1 MSDAKAPVT
10 SATVAV
16 PPKAPAPVES
26 TRFQFD
32 SVLPGWVFWSL
43 TILLVFSI
51 RRAYSRTTRKVT
63 TEKRLLLG
71 MLRLVAF
78 GVLMLCLARP
88 VLVST
93 WQLKEGGLCFI
104 ALDSSAS
111 MDLRDAP
118 QGHTRWEHAT
128 DIFKTHRQDMEKLS
142 NAFEMQRY
150 LFDSGVRKVPAL
162 PGEMLPGGKASD
174 DKPRG
179 TGTDIATLLETFS
192 AEAGGMSAAGA
203 MLITDGR
210 HNAMKDV
217 IPAALAVERAGV
229 PLYVIGL
236 GQEATPTA
244 YKDIR
249 IKEFSVPEKAF
260 IKSRMIMRVEIE
272 SSLPDPVTVPLTI
285 DVGDKRIYDSPV
297 VLQPGPNRIYP
308 IVEVPYTP
316 EKLGVHR
323 VVAGIGTVPEEA
335 DTGNNVRAAFFRVYR
350 SKLGIW
356 YVEGSMRKE
365 FGAIRS
371 ALETA
376 PNVKFTALSA
386 LKARTLGETD
396 LLPWNAEDGD
406 QYKLIIIGDL
416 HSTRFD
422 WEQLRTLK
430 KFVEDGGS
438 VLMIGGFSNFGAGN
452 WQNSPIGEV
461 FPVEMWMQD
470 GFKEGPLPISVELG
484 EESHPILAVGDSPEQ
499 SAALWKSLPPLPGV
513 NKVRIPR
520 PAAHVLLRAGTEP
533 LLVAQDYGKG
543 RSAVFTA
550 DMTWQWILKANQA
563 EMHKK
568 FWRNLATWL
577 TRSDYRD
584 TDKAVFVDA
593 DRLQFQTGDDV
604 VFHVH
609 VHETEK
615 AGPALKDAPI
625 AVTLT
630 RTQGDLE
637 APVFKEEI
645 GRGAGEREKSF
656 SLGSAGTYRFRAA
669 AIGPG
674 GAVLDSDSVDV
685 QVIAP
690 DVEHDNPKANL
701 NLLRRIATLSGGTY
715 FDPEHAG
722 DAFAALL
729 KRHAGYT
736 KPMSGVTDLWNSP
749 WAMLLFILLL
759 SAEWTLRK
767 KWGLI

>member
-1 MSDAKAPVT
+1 MPEAKQAET
-10 SATVAV
+10 SASV
-16 PPKAPAPVES
+16 PVPAPKPPVES

-32 SVLPGWVFWSL
+32 SILPGWVFWSL
-43 TILLVFSI
+43 AILLIFSI
-51 RRAYSRTTRKVT
+51 RRAYARTTRKLAA
-63 TEKRLLLG
+63 EKKLLLG
-71 MLRLVAF
+71 LLRLSAF

-93 WQLKEGGLCFI
+93 WNLHEGGLCFI

-111 MDLRDAP
+111 MDLRDTA
-118 QGHTRWEHAT
+118 QGRTRWEHAS
-128 DIFKTHRQDMEKLS
+128 DILKAHRQELEKLG

-150 LFDSGVRKVPAL
+150 LFDSSVRKVSAL
-162 PGEMLPGGKASD
+162 PGETLPGGKSFD

-179 TGTDIATLLETFS
+179 TGTDLASLLETFS

-217 IPAALAVERAGV
+217 IPAALALERAGV

-272 SSLPDPVTVPLTI
+272 SSLPEPAAVPLTI
-285 DVGDKRIYDSPV
+285 DIGDKRIYEKQV
-297 VLQPGPNRIYP
+297 ILQPGPNRIYP
-308 IVEVPYTP
+308 VIEVPYVP
-316 EKLGVHR
+316 DKLGVHR
-323 VVAGIGTVPEEA
+323 VVAGVGSVLEEA
-335 DTGNNVRAAFFRVYR
+335 DTNNNVRTAFFRVYR

-356 YVEGSMRKE
+356 YVEGAMRKE
-365 FGAIRS
+365 FGAIRT

-452 WQNSPIGEV
+452 WQNSPIGDV
-461 FPVEMWMQD
+461 LPVEMMLQD
-470 GFKEGPLPISVELG
+470 GFRDGPLGISIEQG
-484 EESHPILAVGDSPEQ
+484 EEQHPILAVGETPEQ
-499 SAALWKSLPPLPGV
+499 SAALWKQLPPLPGI
-513 NKVRIPR
+513 NKIRVPR
-520 PAAHVLLRAGTEP
+520 PAARVLLRAGDSS
-533 LLVAQDYGKG
+533 LLVVQEYGKG
-543 RSAVFTA
+543 RSAVLTA
-550 DMTWQWILKANQA
+550 DMTWQWILKGNQP
-563 EMHKK
+563 ELHKK

-593 DRLQFQTGDDV
+593 ERLQLQSGDEAI
-604 VFHVH
+604 FHVH
-609 VHETEK
+609 IHETEK
-615 AGPALKDAPI
+615 AGKLKEAPI
-625 AVTLT
+625 AATLT

-637 APVFKEEI
+637 SPVFKEEM
-645 GRGAGEREKSF
+645 GRGQGEFEKRF
-656 SLGSAGTYRFRAA
+656 SLGSPGTYRFRAA
-669 AIGPG
+669 ALSTSGTVI
-674 GAVLDSDSVDV
+674 DSDSVDV
-685 QVIAP
+685 QVTAP
-690 DVEHDNPKANL
+690 DVEHDNPRANL

-736 KPMSGVTDLWNSP
+736 KPMTGVTDLWNSP